1 MWPQKTQALLLPL
14 RSINGSTFIL
24 TESSSAPLRS
34 NYGYDGL
41 LRAVFKTVVS

>member
-1 MWPQKTQALLLPL
+1 LLPL

-24 TESSSAPLRS
+24 VKSSSAPLRS
-34 NYGYDGL
+34 NYGNYGL